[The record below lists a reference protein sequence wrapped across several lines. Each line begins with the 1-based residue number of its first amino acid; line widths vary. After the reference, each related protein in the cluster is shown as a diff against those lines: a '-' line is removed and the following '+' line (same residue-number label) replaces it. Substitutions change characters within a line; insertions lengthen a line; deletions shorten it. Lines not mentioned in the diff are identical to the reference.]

1 MAIVFGTRLAG
12 PGRSSRYDPG
22 SNAAWKTVNGVPIP
36 PRPEEPDN
44 CCMSGCVH
52 CVWDDYRDE
61 MEEWAALL
69 AEAKAKGPSKKS
81 VVPGAIPKMPDDA
94 PGGTSMD
101 DDGGGSEANW
111 SLPGTSDDLF
121 ADIPVGIREFMKTEK
136 RLKQIHQQGPYS
148 TRPKITPRNQEK
160 MSLSKSETDII
171 LNKANIAL
179 ARSQRLVASWLP
191 VQQTSAEQDLS
202 NAKTDE
208 ELQREEDEVFTA
220 VPERLG
226 LGAPLPTKAAD
237 GSWNRTELDSND
249 QLRRQ
254 LLGRNY
260 KKVMAEK
267 ARQKNTEYVA
277 GSSTTTTTTTNSTYK
292 GRGPQQ
298 RGEKG
303 GAGAGDSDDDDD
315 DDEEEGRTASI
326 GKKGLS
332 NKRKVVTRVESTRT
346 EDGGDGSRENG
357 GIGDDEDG
365 EKAPSQPAPRS
376 KGRKKA
382 TSFLDEILAERS
394 KKRRKQ

>member
-1 MAIVFGTRLAG
+1 
-12 PGRSSRYDPG
+12 
-22 SNAAWKTVNGVPIP
+22 
-36 PRPEEPDN
+36 
-44 CCMSGCVH
+44 
-52 CVWDDYRDE
+52 
-61 MEEWAALL
+61 
-69 AEAKAKGPSKKS
+69 
-81 VVPGAIPKMPDDA
+81 
-94 PGGTSMD
+94 
-101 DDGGGSEANW
+101 
-111 SLPGTSDDLF
+111 
-121 ADIPVGIREFMKTEK
+121 
-136 RLKQIHQQGPYS
+136 
-148 TRPKITPRNQEK
+148 

-191 VQQTSAEQDLS
+191 VQQTGAEQDHS

-208 ELQREEDEVFTA
+208 ELQREEDEIFTA

-267 ARQKNTEYVA
+267 ARQKNAESVA
-277 GSSTTTTTTTNSTYK
+277 GSSTTITANSAYRE
-292 GRGPQQ
+292 GGAQR
-298 RGEKG
+298 RGEHD
-303 GAGAGDSDDDDD
+303 GAGAGDGDDDD

-326 GKKGLS
+326 GKKSLS
-332 NKRKVVTRVESTRT
+332 KKRKVITRVEPTRT
-346 EDGGDGSRENG
+346 EHGGDEYKENGGDGG
-357 GIGDDEDG
+357 DEDG
-365 EKAPSQPAPRS
+365 EKAASQPAPRS

>member
-1 MAIVFGTRLAG
+1 
-12 PGRSSRYDPG
+12 
-22 SNAAWKTVNGVPIP
+22 
-36 PRPEEPDN
+36 
-44 CCMSGCVH
+44 
-52 CVWDDYRDE
+52 
-61 MEEWAALL
+61 
-69 AEAKAKGPSKKS
+69 
-81 VVPGAIPKMPDDA
+81 
-94 PGGTSMD
+94 
-101 DDGGGSEANW
+101 
-111 SLPGTSDDLF
+111 
-121 ADIPVGIREFMKTEK
+121 
-136 RLKQIHQQGPYS
+136 
-148 TRPKITPRNQEK
+148 

-208 ELQREEDEVFTA
+208 DLQRAEDEVFTA

-267 ARQKNTEYVA
+267 ARQKNAESVA
-277 GSSTTTTTTTNSTYK
+277 GSSTTTTTNSTYK

-303 GAGAGDSDDDDD
+303 GAGAGDGDDDDDD

-332 NKRKVVTRVESTRT
+332 NKQKVVTRVEPTRT
-346 EDGGDGSRENG
+346 EEGVDDSRENG
-357 GIGDDEDG
+357 GIGHDKDG